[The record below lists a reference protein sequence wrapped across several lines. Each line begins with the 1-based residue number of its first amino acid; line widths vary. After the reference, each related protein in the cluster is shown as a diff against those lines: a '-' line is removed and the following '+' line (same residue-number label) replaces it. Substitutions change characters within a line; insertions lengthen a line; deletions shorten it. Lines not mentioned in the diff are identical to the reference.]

1 MNRISLGLLLVA
13 RLAFAQEDPESEWA
27 PPPNAAPQQLPQA
40 RDVDQNLPS
49 EPPQAPAVPAD
60 FPNSPVP
67 RLTTKPPRAIEPPN
81 NVSVAGAPAL
91 GQWNRGEMISL
102 GFPFL
107 SLRGFIGITDL
118 IDVGL
123 GFDSLYFALNE
134 FRLCGRMQFLKSD
147 HWTLSGQL
155 ELGGAL
161 FGTAARK
168 ESTGARWITGRRNF
182 NASPALVVSYRG
194 DRPRASRLYAEL
206 RYTLAIDTEPFTVNP
221 LDGVPANFIIGQNA
235 GFKGGAEMP
244 LSPLTSFVFF
254 FGLDIHGRDIDSRVM
269 PSVGV
274 GIVTSI

>member
-1 MNRISLGLLLVA
+1 MNRISLGLLILS
-13 RLAFAQEDPESEWA
+13 RLAFAQENPESEWA
-27 PPPNAAPQQLPQA
+27 PPPNATPQQAPQA
-40 RDVDQNLPS
+40 RDVFVPS
-49 EPPQAPAVPAD
+49 EPPQAPAMRGEV
-60 FPNSPVP
+60 PNSAVP
-67 RLTTKPPRAIEPPN
+67 RLTTKPVRATEPPN

-91 GQWNRGEMISL
+91 GQWNRGEMVSL

-107 SLRGFIGITDL
+107 SLRGFIGVTDL

-134 FRLCGRMQFLKSD
+134 FRLCGRMQFFKAE
-147 HWTLSGQL
+147 HWTLSGEV

-168 ESTGARWITGRRNF
+168 ENTGARWITGRRNF

-194 DRPRASRLYAEL
+194 DRPRASRLYGEL
-206 RYTLAIDTEPFTVNP
+206 RYTLAIDTEPFTLNP
-221 LDGVPANFIIGQNA
+221 LDGVPASFMVGHNA

-254 FGLDIHGRDIDSRVM
+254 FGLDVHGRGIDSRVM

-274 GIVTSI
+274 GIATSI